1 MKKCP
6 VCGANVFEDMDT
18 CYNCLHSFKND
29 RPNDKRM
36 NLQAR
41 VPEVNIPEPS
51 SIHGISVN
59 SLKSEPRVQGGNG
72 MYQPSDFAGLNEDQA
87 VDKFFEDKNVTW
99 SQVGNTP
106 LSCGLVKIEPD
117 QALDYLNSYYSFLGS
132 YLQSRDA
139 KNLNIGK

>member
-18 CYNCLHSFKND
+18 CYNCLHIFKND
-29 RPNDKRM
+29 ENKAARAD
-36 NLQAR
+36 LSAR
-41 VPEVNIPEPS
+41 VPDINIPLQN
-51 SIHGISVN
+51 SIHGISVGNANN
-59 SLKSEPRVQGGNG
+59 SGGNK
-72 MYQPSDFAGLNEDQA
+72 MYTPKDFEGLNEEQA
-87 VDKFFEDKNVTW
+87 NEKFFEDKNVSW
-99 SQVGNTP
+99 SQVGDTP
-106 LSCGLVKIEPD
+106 LSCGVVKIESD